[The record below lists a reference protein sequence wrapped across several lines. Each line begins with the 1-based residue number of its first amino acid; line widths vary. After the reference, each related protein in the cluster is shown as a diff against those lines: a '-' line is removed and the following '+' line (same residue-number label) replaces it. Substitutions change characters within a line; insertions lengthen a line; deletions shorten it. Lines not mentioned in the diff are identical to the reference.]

1 MGVNLGR
8 FLQGPNTDK
17 NIIDQMKC
25 YLDKGKDISLE
36 ILNYHKNGS
45 EYWNNLLI
53 STVKGSEGNITH
65 LVGIQN
71 DISEKK
77 TNRVY
82 HKKSTSRG

>member
-8 FLQGPNTDK
+8 FLQGPSTDK
-17 NIIDQMKC
+17 NNIDQMKC
-25 YLDKGKDISLE
+25 DLDKGKDISLE

-65 LVGIQN
+65 FVDIQN
-71 DISEKK
+71 DINEKK
-77 TNRVY
+77 N
-82 HKKSTSRG
+82 KQSLL